1 MRIDRTACLALL
13 ALLSV
18 LASPSAAGDR
28 EIQEKARAVAVERG
42 VSWLRKHQ
50 EPDGS
55 FHANVGYKMGEGYVV
70 TKADTPH
77 LGVTALAGL
86 ALLHGPAGD
95 DPEAHRKSLKKALD
109 FVLSCRDEDGMFF
122 KNGTRMYSHAF
133 ATYFLAE
140 AFRVTGEE
148 RLKSPLRSALFATCK
163 TQGRLG
169 GWGYAPWDREVDITQ
184 TACQLLALQAGR
196 RAGIEVPEKTLHRA
210 LAYVIASANTDP
222 NDREN
227 GGFGYEY
234 RPRRENLTRS
244 SFSTCA
250 AGLAS
255 LLSAGLTSNE
265 KIRTYVQVRGL
276 KRPGWQKSPPEV
288 GASIGYLENRYGSVR
303 VNTYFYYF
311 GNLFASQ
318 AIRAVG
324 GEPWKRYRDRV
335 SRDLRGSQRPDG
347 SWPVIRIGDAY
358 GTASAC
364 LILSELELPIVPL
377 GKD

>member
-13 ALLSV
+13 ALLGV
-18 LASPSAAGDR
+18 LASPSSAGDR
-28 EIQEKARAVAVERG
+28 ELQEKARALAVERG
-42 VSWLRKHQ
+42 VAWLRKHQ
-50 EPDGS
+50 QPDGS
-55 FHANVGYKMGEGYVV
+55 FHASVGFKMNEGYVV

-77 LGVTALAGL
+77 LGITALAGL
-86 ALLHGPAGD
+86 ALLHGPEGD

-140 AFRVTGEE
+140 AWRLTKEE

-196 RAGIEVPEKTLHRA
+196 RAGIELPEAPLHGA
-210 LAYVIASANTDP
+210 LAVVIASANSDP
-222 NDREN
+222 NDPEK
-227 GGFGYEY
+227 GGFHYEY
-234 RPRRENLTRS
+234 RPRRKGFTRS
-244 SFSTCA
+244 SYSTCA

-255 LLSAGLTSNE
+255 LLSFGLDSQA
-265 KIRTYVQVRGL
+265 KIRAYSELREL
-276 KRPGWQKSPPEV
+276 KRPLRQKAYPE
-288 GASIGYLENRYGSVR
+288 IGSSTRYLANRYATVSKGHYS
-303 VNTYFYYF
+303 YYF

-318 AIRAVG
+318 ALGAVG
-324 GEPWKRYRDRV
+324 REPRQQFRARMR
-335 SRDLRGSQRPDG
+335 RDLVEKQQPDG
-347 SWPVIRIGDAY
+347 SWPVTRIGGVY

-364 LILSELELPIVPL
+364 LILSELELPVVPL